1 MDPLRQF
8 EQQIRDAV
16 KAAFGQMGAD
26 VPFEIEVPSTGVAD
40 FAVPCFPLA
49 KVMRKAPPVIAEEA
63 ASKLPA
69 LDLVSRAWA
78 EKGYLNFKLDDRK
91 VNVATL
97 GAIMR
102 MKDDYGRGN
111 ASGVKVLLEHTSV
124 NPTGPIH
131 VGRARNPIIGD
142 TLARCM
148 RAYGYDVTT
157 EYYVNDVGKQV
168 VLLTWGLENIPAGD
182 VPAIES
188 EKADHRLVVY
198 YQKANKMM
206 EDDPEVAKQVGQML
220 RRFEDGDEEVMAKVR
235 KTAKLML
242 DGIIES
248 LESINVVI
256 DQFTWESQFI
266 KDGTAHNVVER
277 LKRSEHCG
285 QDQGACYLELKP
297 FGIHG
302 KETRFFFTRAD
313 GTTLYTTRDMAY
325 HLDKFKRAD
334 RTINILGEDQKLGQA
349 QLAIA
354 LKLLG
359 QERAPECV
367 FYSFVSLP
375 EGRMSTRKGTVVYLD
390 DLIEEAVERALE
402 EVRKRRTDLSEERMA
417 EIAKAIGRGAVR
429 YNIARVQPEKPLV
442 FKWEDALNFE
452 GNSAPFVQYAHA
464 RACSIQRKAG
474 TSDAPFDPAA
484 LTNEY
489 ELKLIRTL
497 ARYPSVIRE
506 AGEKQRIQALPAY
519 GHEVASAFNQFYT
532 YVPVLKG
539 EENREA
545 RLALVDATRIVLANV
560 LTTLGLSAPEEM

>member
-1 MDPLRQF
+1 MDPLEQF
-8 EQQIRDAV
+8 ERQIREAV
-16 KAAFGQMGAD
+16 KVTFAQMGAD

-49 KVMRKAPPVIAEEA
+49 KVLRKAPAVIAEEA
-63 ASKLPA
+63 ASKLPPM
-69 LDLVSRAWA
+69 DRMSRVWA
-78 EKGYLNFKLDDRK
+78 EKGYLNFQLDDRK
-91 VNVATL
+91 VNIATL
-97 GAIMR
+97 GAIMDL
-102 MKDDYGRGN
+102 KDDYGRGN
-111 ASGVKVLLEHTSV
+111 PSGVKVLLEHTSV

-168 VLLTWGLENIPAGD
+168 VLLTWGLENIPANE
-182 VPAIES
+182 VPVIES
-188 EKADHRLVVY
+188 AKADHRLVVY

-206 EDDPEVAKQVGQML
+206 EEDPEVARQVGQML

-266 KDGTAHNVVER
+266 KDGTAHTVVER

-285 QDQGACYLELKP
+285 QDEGACYLELKP

-325 HLDKFKRAD
+325 HLNKFQRAD

-390 DLIEEAVERALE
+390 DLIEEAEERALE

-417 EIAKAIGRGAVR
+417 AIAKAIGRGAVR
-429 YNIARVQPEKPLV
+429 YNIVRVQPEKPLV

-474 TSDAPFDPAA
+474 SIGASFDPAV

-489 ELKLIRTL
+489 ELKLIRAL

-519 GHEVASAFNQFYT
+519 GHEVAAAFNQFYT